1 MGVVLGTRPH
11 TIIASQATYGTN
23 CPVWEEAFRFFLQD
37 PRSQELDVQVRA
49 TSFFLSPQTLL
60 VHFVP
65 YVVCVGGCYF
75 SGTIEGTEGHTDALQ
90 MLYQMNSLKFLSGIH
105 SLGRLSPLT
114 PSVHVQTK
122 TLQVLELCSVQ
133 EVSFT
138 MFKLLQLKIFIRLK
152 FCLD

>member
-1 MGVVLGTRPH
+1 MQPYCLKPRPFLRPSLAFKQDFTFSLFISLQFIH
-11 TIIASQATYGTN
+11 IFFFASY
-23 CPVWEEAFRFFLQD
+23 FLFC
-37 PRSQELDVQVRA
+37 SVN
-49 TSFFLSPQTLL
+49 LSLL
-60 VHFVP
+60 P
-65 YVVCVGGCYF
+65 SPCVCVCEGFYF
-75 SGTIEGTEGHTDALQ
+75 SGNIEGTEGHTDALQ

-133 EVSFT
+133 EASFT

>member
-1 MGVVLGTRPH
+1 MQPYCLKPRPFLRP
-11 TIIASQATYGTN
+11 SL
-23 CPVWEEAFRFFLQD
+23 AFKQDFTFSLFILLQFIHIFFL
-37 PRSQELDVQVRA
+37 LHTFCFVLLI
-49 TSFFLSPQTLL
+49 FLSFPLR
-60 VHFVP
+60 
-65 YVVCVGGCYF
+65 VCVYVGGCYF
-75 SGTIEGTEGHTDALQ
+75 SGNIEGTEGHTDALQ
-90 MLYQMNSLKFLSGIH
+90 MLYQMNSLKFLSDIH

-133 EVSFT
+133 EASFT